1 MGKFQSR
8 FDLKQYSISTTA
20 VILFDIFTDL
30 VSRQSSAIGRVRPP
44 VSTLSFEPYIYIGT
58 YVKDYFV
65 CKLLSG
71 ETYTRLNALSG
82 PIKWA
87 VNHKKILSSFKG
99 VNTETSG

>member
-30 VSRQSSAIGRVRPP
+30 VSRQSSAIGRVRPS
-44 VSTLSFEPYIYIGT
+44 VS
-58 YVKDYFV
+58 
-65 CKLLSG
+65 
-71 ETYTRLNALSG
+71 TYTRLNALSG